1 MLVSEFLTKP
11 VVKSYKKIEYI
22 YIYIYLTPDIA
33 LAVVISRSWL
43 LSKPFEAEVKSTC
56 AATRK
61 PQVLIVV
68 QILKSKVNTNK
79 LETTYISD
87 GV

>member
-11 VVKSYKKIEYI
+11 VVKSYKKIE

>member
-11 VVKSYKKIEYI
+11 VVKSYKKIE
-22 YIYIYLTPDIA
+22 YIYLTPDIA